1 MSFVIGLDLGTT
13 GCKSIVFSYQ
23 GDMLGE
29 SYIEYALKTLSDK
42 MIEQDPNEWWSLSLK
57 AIKEAVSNSGVDRS
71 QIAGISI
78 SSQGIA
84 FLPVDENCNPLSNA
98 ISWLDT
104 RAGEQAEKI
113 NSILGEDKIYSVT
126 GKRISSAYVLPKI
139 LWIKENNPN
148 LYKSTFKF
156 LTAHDF
162 ILAKLTG
169 ELFTDH
175 TLAGGT
181 LLYDINKLS
190 WSSVLAETF
199 NVDTGKLPEIRWS
212 GEAAGYLRK
221 EIAEILG
228 LGSRVTVCVGAQD
241 QKAAAVGAR
250 LCKDTATVSLG
261 TAAAI
266 EMLSDKPVFDLL
278 KRIPCFTYAEKG
290 AWVLEAVVS
299 TSGAALKWVRNTLF
313 PDCGYQ
319 ELDRMS
325 EESRVGAQR
334 VFFYPH
340 LAGAYSPFWNSNT
353 RAMFYGLSLDTSRAD
368 IIRAVLEGIAFQ
380 LKSNIRA
387 AEEMGVRVDTVNVF
401 GGGSKSKVWCKI
413 IADILGK
420 KLVAF
425 ESPEIANLGAG
436 MLAARGCGLDAGEF
450 GSRILKKNTIYQPDP
465 ECMLKYEDVYEEY
478 IKHEKFIV

>member
-1 MSFVIGLDLGTT
+1 MCFVIGLDLGTT
-13 GCKSIVFSYQ
+13 GCKSIVFNSN
-23 GDMLGE
+23 GDILGE

-42 MIEQDPNEWWSLSLK
+42 MIEQDPDEWWNLSLK
-57 AIKEAVSNSGVDRS
+57 AIDEALSRSGINRS
-71 QIAGISI
+71 HVKAVSI

-84 FLPVDENCNPLSNA
+84 FLPVEENCNPLSNA

-113 NSILGEDKIYSVT
+113 CKMIGEDRIYSIT
-126 GKRISSAYVLPKI
+126 GKRINAAYVLPKI
-139 LWIKENNPN
+139 LWIKENNPYIYQN
-148 LYKSTFKF
+148 TFKF
-156 LTAHDF
+156 LMAHDF
-162 ILAKLTG
+162 ILGKFTG
-169 ELFTDH
+169 EFYTDH

-190 WSSVLAETF
+190 WSPELAGIFNIET
-199 NVDTGKLPEIRWS
+199 NKLPGIKWS
-212 GEAAGYLRK
+212 GEVAGYIRREVAELLR
-221 EIAEILG
+221 LN
-228 LGSRVTVCVGAQD
+228 SNVSVCVGAQD

-250 LCKDTATVSLG
+250 LGFDTATVSLG

-266 EMLSDKPVFDLL
+266 EMLSDEPVFDRF
-278 KRIPCFTYAEKG
+278 KRIPCFTYAEKDT
-290 AWVLEAVVS
+290 WVLEAVIS
-299 TSGAALKWVRNTLF
+299 TSGAALKWFRNTFF
-313 PDCGYQ
+313 PGIGFM
-319 ELDRMS
+319 ELDNICK
-325 EESRVGAQR
+325 EAQPGSGG

-368 IIRAVLEGIAFQ
+368 VARAVFEGIAFQ

-387 AEEMGVRVDTVNVF
+387 AEEMGVRVDVVNVF
-401 GGGSKSKVWCKI
+401 GGGSKSEIWCRI

-436 MLAARGCGLDAGEF
+436 MLAAKGCGINISEF
-450 GSRILKKNTIYQPDP
+450 GCGILKRNTIYQPDP
-465 ECMLKYEDVYEEY
+465 ECMLKYEDVYEDY
-478 IKHEKFIV
+478 IKYEKFIV